1 MQQNQIVKKT
11 KEENNMGSKILNYNQ
26 QNNYENIDDEY
37 KSKKREINQ

>member
-1 MQQNQIVKKT
+1 
-11 KEENNMGSKILNYNQ
+11 MGSKILNYNQ